1 MKRCD
6 AARSGPLSNAELV
19 AELKAGDHH
28 AFAWLY
34 REHGRLVHHVARR
47 TLSRTDLAD
56 DATQETMLRAWRT
69 ASRLDPARP
78 IAPWLVTVA
87 KRVAIDISRREA
99 VRATVPLRDA
109 DAGAVTVPDGTARS
123 DVATVVHAALA
134 KLNADD
140 AELMMMHH
148 FDGLTYTE
156 IAERTGTPVGTI
168 KSRSFRVHR
177 QLTSWLHE
185 APT

>member
-99 VRATVPLRDA
+99 VRPTVPLRN
-109 DAGAVTVPDGTARS
+109 AGAVAGADRTART
-123 DVATVVHAALA
+123 DVAIVVHAALA
-134 KLNADD
+134 KLHTDD
-140 AELMMMHH
+140 AELMRMHH

-168 KSRSFRVHR
+168 KSRSFRIHR
-177 QLTSWLHE
+177 QLTSLLHE
-185 APT
+185 TPT